1 MYVLVK
7 LDKRAET
14 TDAILYYVAD
24 WRTDLEEIL
33 LSLYDEIVEMRDAI
47 ERYSSKHLSD
57 EQFKQIIDEYM
68 NTFYILDVPYLGV
81 GG

>member
-33 LSLYDEIVEMRDAI
+33 LSLYEEIVEMRDAI